1 MIQVTR
7 LNGQPFYINALYI
20 ETVEAVP
27 DTTIRLT
34 NGKTYVVR
42 ESEKELIRLIKEF
55 YKEIQILSTKQQV
68 TNHEK

>member
-42 ESEKELIRLIKEF
+42 ESDKELIRLIKEF

>member
-7 LNGQPFYINALYI
+7 LNGRPFHINALYI

-34 NGKTYVVR
+34 NGKTYIVK
-42 ESEKELIRLIKEF
+42 EKEEDIVRLIKEF
-55 YKEIQILSTKQQV
+55 YKEIQILT
-68 TNHEK
+68 TDLRRDGT

>member
-7 LNGQPFYINALYI
+7 LNGQPFYLNALFI

-34 NGKTYVVR
+34 NGKTYVVK
-42 ESEKELIRLIKEF
+42 EKEDVIVQLIKDF
-55 YKEIQILSTKQQV
+55 YKEIQILSV
-68 TNHEK
+68 ENRGDGG

>member
-7 LNGQPFYINALYI
+7 LNGQPFYINALFI

-42 ESEKELIRLIKEF
+42 ESDKELIRLIKEF

>member
-7 LNGQPFYINALYI
+7 LNGRTFHINALYI

-34 NGKTYVVR
+34 NGKTYIVK
-42 ESEKELIRLIKEF
+42 EKEEDIVRLIKEF
-55 YKEIQILSTKQQV
+55 YKEIQILT
-68 TNHEK
+68 TDLRRDGT

>member
-7 LNGQPFYINALYI
+7 LNGQPFYLNALFI

-34 NGKTYVVR
+34 NGKTYVVK
-42 ESEKELIRLIKEF
+42 EKEEEIIQHVKEF
-55 YKEIQILSTKQQV
+55 YKDIQILTME
-68 TNHEK
+68 NEGDG

>member
-7 LNGQPFYINALYI
+7 LNGRTFHINALYI

-34 NGKTYVVR
+34 NGKTYIVK
-42 ESEKELIRLIKEF
+42 EKEEDIVHLIKEF
-55 YKEIQILSTKQQV
+55 YKEIQILT
-68 TNHEK
+68 TDLRRDGT

>member
-20 ETVEAVP
+20 ESIEAVP

-34 NGKTYVVR
+34 NGKTYIVKEEEEEIVR
-42 ESEKELIRLIKEF
+42 LVKEF
-55 YKEIQILSTKQQV
+55 YKEIQILATDQRRDG
-68 TNHEK
+68 T